1 MPVKI
6 SMTLNS
12 GNAIYNYPAPRNGPV
27 RQVRRAGIDLNN
39 PMIGRIQF
47 APAGCGG
54 CGGK

>member
-12 GNAIYNYPAPRNGPV
+12 GNAIYNYPVPRNTP
-27 RQVRRAGIDLNN
+27 RQVRRVGIDLNN

>member
-1 MPVKI
+1 MPVKM

-12 GNAIYNYPAPRNGPV
+12 GNNIYNYPIPKNTVVRPV
-27 RQVRRAGIDLNN
+27 RKAGIDLNN
-39 PMIGRIQF
+39 SMIGRIQF

>member
-1 MPVKI
+1 MPAKM

-12 GNAIYNYPAPRNGPV
+12 GNAIYNYPIARNTAV
-27 RQVRRAGIDLNN
+27 RQVRKVGIDLNN